1 MEIKTNFMDT
11 YTKKIDKLLNQ
22 CQTQKTIISSFW
34 NCTILFP
41 KKKKTRKKS
50 FEKNAIE
57 V

>member
-34 NCTILFP
+34 NCTILSP
-41 KKKKTRKKS
+41 KKTRKKS